1 MFGIKNKMRIASEF
15 DALADQT
22 KNDIDILKS
31 QNPFET
37 AAAKQAMVK
46 ASQNAQQFYN
56 RGMNVMGANASPEAM
71 VATQGAASNAVAGA
85 AGNIAAGAEANR
97 NAQLDKLKSLQL
109 QEMGTAA
116 EIKIGAINSEWDNF
130 FKGLD
135 TAGNILEGGSKAAGS
150 FITAAS
156 DKRLKENIKKI
167 GEIQGHNIYKFNYIG
182 EVKTIIGVIAQEIE
196 DEGCVV
202 PVGDYLH
209 VNYDKIFKE
218 V

>member
-1 MFGIKNKMRIASEF
+1 MFGINNKMKMANEF

-22 KNDIDILKS
+22 RNDIDTLKT

-56 RGMNVMGANASPEAM
+56 RGMNIMGANASPEAM
-71 VATQGAASNAVAGA
+71 VAAQGEASDAVAGA
-85 AGNIAAGAEANR
+85 AGNIAVGAEANR
-97 NAQLDKLKSLQL
+97 NDQLNRLKSLQL

-135 TAGNILEGGSKAAGS
+135 TAGKLASAGGQ
-150 FITAAS
+150 AAS
-156 DKRLKENIKKI
+156 TLMM
-167 GEIQGHNIYKFNYIG
+167 G
-182 EVKTIIGVIAQEIE
+182 GV
-196 DEGCVV
+196 
-202 PVGDYLH
+202 
-209 VNYDKIFKE
+209 
-218 V
+218 